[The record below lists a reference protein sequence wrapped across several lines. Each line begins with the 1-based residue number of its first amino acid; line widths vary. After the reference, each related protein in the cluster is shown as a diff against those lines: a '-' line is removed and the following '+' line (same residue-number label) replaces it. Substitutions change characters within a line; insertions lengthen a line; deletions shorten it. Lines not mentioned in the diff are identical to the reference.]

1 MNKRFL
7 AFVTSKAA
15 EVNLT
20 MTIIAVLC
28 MLIMGILK
36 VNTMYVRSKSVTR
49 FTDLRQIWVDQR
61 FEGAKRQTGKH

>member
-49 FTDLRQIWVDQR
+49 HYLT
-61 FEGAKRQTGKH
+61 K